1 MSVNRLIEVPQTDP
15 KASYIDHQAEI
26 ESAIQRVLNSGKYI
40 LGQEVEHFE
49 QEFATYIGVSHA
61 IGTGNG
67 TDALELSLRA
77 CGIGPGDLVFT
88 VSHTAVATVA
98 AIELAGAMP
107 VLVDIDPITCT
118 MDPNS
123 LEDALSRHHTGT
135 PKAIIPV
142 HLYGHPA
149 DMLSI
154 SKIAE
159 RHGLYL
165 IEDCAQSHGATLN
178 GRMTG
183 TWGDIAA
190 FSFYPTKNL
199 GAMGDGGMVVTD
211 NSALAERVR
220 LLQQYG
226 WRERYISDIPGGNSR
241 LDELQAAVL
250 RVKLRYLNKENMRR
264 QSLAMTFNELLSGTR
279 LTLPEVRSGAI
290 HVYHQ
295 YVVRLPQRDALRIY
309 LRHAGIGTII
319 HYPVPIHL
327 QPAYQNRLNQTT
339 PLRCTEEVARQVLSL
354 PMFPQLN
361 VKQIRL
367 ICQSINRF
375 LDERIKEN

>member
-1 MSVNRLIEVPQTDP
+1 MNKLISIPQTDP
-15 KASYIDHQAEI
+15 KTGYRAHRSQIDI
-26 ESAIQRVLNSGKYI
+26 AIQRVLNSGWYV
-40 LGQEVEHFE
+40 LGREVESFE
-49 QEFATYIGVSHA
+49 QEFAAYIGVHHA
-61 IGTGNG
+61 IGVGNG
-67 TDALELSLRA
+67 TDALELALRA
-77 CGIGPGDLVFT
+77 CGVGAGDLVFT

-98 AIELAGAMP
+98 AIELAGAVP
-107 VLVDIDPITCT
+107 VFVDIDPATFT
-118 MDPNS
+118 MDPAS
-123 LEDALSRHHTGT
+123 LKDALSHHYAGR
-135 PKAIIPV
+135 PKAVIPV

-149 DMLSI
+149 DMPCILT
-154 SKIAE
+154 IAKQ
-159 RHGLYL
+159 HGLYV
-165 IEDCAQSHGATLN
+165 IEDCAQSHGSSLN
-178 GRMTG
+178 SRMTG
-183 TWGDIAA
+183 TWGDMAA

-211 NSALAERVR
+211 NAALAERVR

-250 RVKLRYLNKENMRR
+250 RVKLRYLKRDNMRR
-264 QSLAMTFNELLSGTR
+264 QMLALIYHQLLSETG
-279 LTLPEVRSGAI
+279 LILPKVRSGSN

-295 YVVRLPQRDALRIY
+295 YAVRLPQRDALRIF

-319 HYPVPIHL
+319 HYPVPAHL

-361 VKQIRL
+361 GKQIRL

-375 LDERIKEN
+375 FKERIKEI